1 MISAISLQ
9 SVGKTYKTY
18 AHGWD
23 RLWEILTYR
32 TRAHVFQALHP
43 MTLHIPHGQVV
54 GIVGK
59 NGAGKSTL
67 LKIVA
72 GTLNSDVGG
81 ECQVSGRISALLEL
95 GSGFHPEMTGRENVY
110 LSGAV
115 IGLSVAEI
123 NELYDAIVAFSEM
136 KEFMERPVKTYS
148 SGMFVRLAFA
158 VATCVNPDI
167 LIIDEALS
175 VGDGAFSRKS
185 FDRIMQFREAKKTIL
200 FCSHSLYQVEMICDR
215 VLWIEKGEVQKDG
228 NPAQVLAAYNEFLSG
243 SESASLP
250 DIPNVSIASFQKTA
264 RITHIETRTDEQSG
278 DHLCLQTAQSDLSVE
293 IDFVFDSTLPPP
305 VAAVS
310 IMRKDGLLVASAS
323 THNDG
328 YNIPHHPEGKAHVS
342 ITFPQIPLLKG
353 NYTIY
358 VHLICENAIHLYDQA
373 ASVVSLEVSQQG
385 VEQGVVTLPHQWQIS
400 HL

>member
-1 MISAISLQ
+1 MISAISLE
-9 SVGKTYKTY
+9 SVSKTYKTY

-43 MTLHIPHGQVV
+43 LTLHIPHGQVV

-72 GTLNSDVGG
+72 GTLNSDTGG
-81 ECQVSGRISALLEL
+81 ECHISGRISALLEL

-115 IGLSVAEI
+115 MGLSVAEI
-123 NELYDAIVAFSEM
+123 DELYEEIVAFAEIQA
-136 KEFMERPVKTYS
+136 FMEQPVKTYS

-215 VLWIEKGEVQKDG
+215 VLWLDKGEVQKDG

-243 SESASLP
+243 KESSEQTEL
-250 DIPNVSIASFQKTA
+250 PNVSLTSFQKTA
-264 RITHIETRTDEQSG
+264 RITHVETYTKEQKG
-278 DHLCLQTAQSDLSVE
+278 DHLDLQSSESDLTVDIE
-293 IDFVFDSTLPPP
+293 FVFDPSLPPP

-328 YNIPHHPEGKAHVS
+328 HNIPPHPEGKAQVS
-342 ITFPQIPLLKG
+342 ITFPKIPLLKG

-358 VHLICENAIHLYDQA
+358 IHLICENAIHLYDQA

-400 HL
+400 D